1 MNIAMLAY
9 TFYESDNRV
18 RRYSEA
24 LAERGDHV
32 DVYALARNGNPSREV
47 IKKVNLFRIQ
57 KRTANE
63 KHKAEYLLKILF
75 FFFNSMFRLTVN
87 HFRKKYDVIHVH
99 SVPDFEVFATLFA
112 KLTGAK
118 IILDIHDIVPE
129 FYASKFNVSKKS
141 PLFKL
146 LVLVEKTASAF
157 SDHVIISNHLWYET
171 LKSRSVKNGKC
182 TAIINYPDPNSFYRI
197 KKKGSSDK
205 FILIYPGS
213 LNWHQGL
220 DIAIRAFARIH
231 DQIDGA
237 EFHIYGIG
245 ETKPILEKMADEMGL
260 SDKVLFMDILPT
272 EGIAAKMAEASLG
285 IVPKRAESFGNEA
298 FSTKILEFMSMGV
311 PVIVSKTKID
321 QYYFDDD
328 LVLFFEPENDEQLA
342 EKITRLYKENELR
355 DSLVK
360 NGLKYISENNWGVKK
375 DIYLRIVDELIAKK
389 K

>member
-24 LAERGDHV
+24 LAERGDQV
-32 DVYALARNGNPSREV
+32 DVYALARNGNPSKEV
-47 IKKVNLFRIQ
+47 IKNVNLFRIQ
-57 KRTANE
+57 KRTSNE
-63 KHKAEYLLKILF
+63 KHKAEYLFKILI
-75 FFFNSMFRLTVN
+75 FFFNSMLRVTVN

-99 SVPDFEVFATLFA
+99 SVPDFEVFAAVFA

-118 IILDIHDIVPE
+118 VILDIHDIVPE
-129 FYASKFNVSKKS
+129 FYASKFNVSKTS
-141 PLFKL
+141 FLFRL
-146 LVLVEKTASAF
+146 LVLVEKLSSAF
-157 SDHVIISNHLWYET
+157 SDHVIISNHIWYET

-182 TAIINYPDPNSFYRI
+182 SAIINYPDPNSFYQTERQVN
-197 KKKGSSDK
+197 SDK

-231 DQIDGA
+231 DQINGA

-245 ETKPILEKMADEMGL
+245 ETKPLLEKMANDMGL

-272 EGIAAKMAEASLG
+272 EGIAAKMAGASLG
-285 IVPKRAESFGNEA
+285 IVPKRAQSFGNEA
-298 FSTKILEFMSMGV
+298 FSTKIMEFMSLGV

-321 QYYFDDD
+321 QYYFNDN
-328 LVLFFEPENDEQLA
+328 LVMFFEPENDQHLA
-342 EKITRLYKENELR
+342 EKITQLYR
-355 DSLVK
+355 DNKQRESLVN
-360 NGLKYISENNWGVKK
+360 NGLKFISENNWGVKK
-375 DIYLRIVDELIAKK
+375 DIYLKLVDELITRKK
-389 K
+389 